1 MQEQRA
7 NVRVKDRL
15 QVSYRLISD
24 EDFIPEEGADK
35 YFPNVWARYP
45 HSIILLEESEDS
57 NFKILPHIIDL
68 NRKIDLLI
76 EFLTQENKPK
86 VEIPKDISVCISAS
100 GIKLD
105 ISEHSTPG
113 QKIALCIILPF
124 VPPTMIFIMGE
135 ITRSV
140 PLSTSLNSGEEEMGI
155 CYETAVRFLDL
166 KDDDYEKIVRYIFK
180 KQRDILRDMKR
191 LTTDGISD

>member
-15 QVSYRLISD
+15 QVSYRLLSD
-24 EDFIPEEGADK
+24 DGFNPEEDADK
-35 YFPNVWARYP
+35 YFPNVWTRYP
-45 HSIILLEESEDS
+45 QSIILLDEAEDS

-76 EFLTQENKPK
+76 EFLTQENRPK
-86 VEIPKDISVCISAS
+86 VEIPHNMSVCISAS
-100 GIKLD
+100 GIRLN
-105 ISEHSTPG
+105 ISEQSNPG

-124 VPPTMIFIMGE
+124 VPPTRIFIIGE
-135 ITRSV
+135 VTRSV
-140 PLSTSLNSGEEEMGI
+140 PLSDPLNIGVEEGGTG
-155 CYETAVRFLDL
+155 YETAVRFLDL
-166 KDDDYEKIVRYIFK
+166 KDDDYEKIVKYIFK